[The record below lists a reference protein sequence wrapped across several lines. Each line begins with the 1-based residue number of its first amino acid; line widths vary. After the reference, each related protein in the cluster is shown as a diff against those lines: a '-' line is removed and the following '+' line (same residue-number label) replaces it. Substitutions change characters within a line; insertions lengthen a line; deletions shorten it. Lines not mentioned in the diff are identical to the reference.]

1 MQQSASH
8 PKLAEGQS
16 AELTELVASALAA
29 LGSVTI
35 PVSGISMLPTLRPGE
50 RVVLRAVDRA
60 ALRPQD
66 VIAFRLDGQLVLH
79 RVHAVLP
86 DRVIT
91 AGDHYDL
98 FDPPVPIAAVIGV
111 AVGVAAR
118 PARPRWPAWPGPA
131 AADIWLI
138 GDHAGQPGP
147 QPTGG
152 LAIPPEWRLRR
163 RPAEGVGVPAAV
175 LDEIQAA
182 AKSRPCIGVS
192 EHAVFAA
199 ADVLARGLPPET
211 QVLVGCSFG
220 RLDYPMPG
228 HLVPTGVVDQFVRAG
243 PPEVPVCA
251 AETIR
256 RLAALVAPREAAA
269 GGTG

>member
-1 MQQSASH
+1 MQSTSR

-16 AELTELVASALAA
+16 AELTELVANALAA

-35 PVSGISMLPTLRPGE
+35 PVSGVSMLPTLKPGE
-50 RVVLRAVDRA
+50 RVVLHAVDRA

-86 DRVIT
+86 DRIIT

-98 FDPPVPIAAVIGV
+98 FDPPVPHAAVIGV
-111 AVGVAAR
+111 AAGVAAR

-131 AADIWLI
+131 GADIWLI
-138 GDHAGQPGP
+138 GDHTDESGP
-147 QPTGG
+147 QSAAG
-152 LAIPPEWRLRR
+152 LAIPPDWRLRR
-163 RPAEGVGVPAAV
+163 RPAEGVGVSAAV
-175 LDEIQAA
+175 LDEIQVA
-182 AKSRPCIGVS
+182 AKTRPCLGIS

-199 ADVLARGLPPET
+199 SDVLAGGLPPET

-228 HLVPTGVVDQFVRAG
+228 HLVPTGVVDQFVRVG
-243 PPEVPVCA
+243 PPEVPVSA
-251 AETIR
+251 AQTLQ
-256 RLAALVAPREAAA
+256 RLASLVAPREVEA